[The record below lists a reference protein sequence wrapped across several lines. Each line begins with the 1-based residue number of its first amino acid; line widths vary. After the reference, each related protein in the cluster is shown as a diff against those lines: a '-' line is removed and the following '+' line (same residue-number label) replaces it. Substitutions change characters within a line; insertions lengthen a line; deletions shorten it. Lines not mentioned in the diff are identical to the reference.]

1 MRQLI
6 IEGALY
12 KCLQIGLDLNM
23 SRQVCETTL
32 ELQP

>member
-1 MRQLI
+1 MRELI

-23 SRQVCETTL
+23 FRQVYETTL
-32 ELQP
+32 ERQP